1 MAAAGKAVPGP
12 HGPFCFY
19 YVSMCFACL
28 FVGLFVVMLVD
39 LVFLVVFVAFS
50 SVSALPSS
58 LRVVFRFACLV

>member
-28 FVGLFVVMLVD
+28 FVVMLVD

-50 SVSALPSS
+50 SMSALPSS